1 MTIDDFYN
9 DFRQELFAKSGAKA
23 NFNRSAFV
31 EHMCDLLVEQGFF
44 TEYAQT
50 DFKITQKGQAVD
62 AWALEEE
69 FSTLH
74 LLIADYREDTTP
86 QTLTNTEIQALFTR
100 LVRFFDACRAK
111 AFVQG
116 LDESMPVTKLAWLV
130 FERKKEIKKVSL
142 TLLSNAKV
150 SSRVDSLPSATLDDL
165 ETTYEV
171 WDLGRLHRLESS
183 GKEREQIEVNLETLH
198 KGGLPCLPASS
209 NGGGIEAY
217 LLVVPG
223 PILASL
229 YLEHGERLFEQNVRT
244 FLQFRGKV
252 NKGIRTTIQK
262 TPEMFFPYNNGI
274 SATAEEVT
282 TTKDRSR
289 ILTIKNLQIVNGGQT
304 TASIFTAQHKEGADL
319 SKVHVQMKLSVIPA
333 AQIADVVPRI
343 SEFANTQNKVNA
355 ADFFA
360 NHKFHLRIEDFS
372 RRIYAPSKDGGV
384 RQTKWFYERARGQY
398 VNAQA
403 SLSGAEVTAFLL
415 TNPRDQMLTKTDLA
429 KYILTFEEKPDVVS
443 LGAQK
448 AFAGTP
454 KAEGF
459 ASAVSKKWDET
470 EGTWFNER
478 WYKIAIAKTIFF
490 RELDA
495 LILQQEWYT
504 GYKANIVTYTLAKF
518 AQMVRLSGAEID
530 FLKIWGL
537 QTLPPAIINEL
548 TGMAEKVAKLIV
560 EPPPGTTGNPSE
572 WAKYPACWTLISE
585 SEMSLPRAIKPFLV
599 DNLAVKEGEQEAS
612 RQQVIQDGI
621 LAQTTVVTK
630 GAAYWGTLREWNEKN
645 RKLSALE
652 MGVLDAACQI
662 PRKIP
667 SDKQALIL
675 LKAEKRVQLEGFR

>member
-1 MTIDDFYN
+1 MTIEDFYN

-62 AWALEEE
+62 AWAFEEE

-74 LLIADYREDTTP
+74 LLIADYREESVP
-86 QTLTNTEIQALFTR
+86 QTLSNAEIQALFAR
-100 LVRFFDACRAK
+100 LARFFEACRTK
-111 AFVQG
+111 SFVEG
-116 LDESMPVTKLAWLV
+116 LDESMPVTKLAWLITSRRQ
-130 FERKKEIKKVSL
+130 ELKKVAL
-142 TLLSNAKV
+142 TLLSNARV
-150 SSRVDSLPSATLDDL
+150 SSRVDSLPTAQLDQI
-165 ETTYEV
+165 ETAYEV

-183 GKEREQIEVNLETLH
+183 GKEREQIEVDLEALN

-209 NGGGIEAY
+209 DGGGIEAY

-223 PILASL
+223 PFLASL

-274 SATAEEVT
+274 SATAEEVS
-282 TTKDRSR
+282 TTKDRTR
-289 ILTIKNLQIVNGGQT
+289 ILSIKNLQIVNGGQT
-304 TASIFTAQHKEGADL
+304 TASIFTAHHKEGADL

-333 AQIADVVPRI
+333 AQIAEVVPRI

-403 SLSGAEVTAFLL
+403 SMSGAVAKAFLL
-415 TNPRDQMLTKTDLA
+415 TNPRGQMLTKTDLA

-454 KAEGF
+454 KTEGF
-459 ASAVSKKWDET
+459 ASIVSKKWDET

-478 WYKIAIAKTIFF
+478 WYKVAIAKTIFF
-490 RELDA
+490 RELDS

-518 AQMVRLSGAEID
+518 AQVIRESGAEID
-530 FLKIWGL
+530 YLKIWGL
-537 QTLPPAIINEL
+537 QTLPPVISNEL
-548 TGMAEKVAKLIV
+548 LEMAEKVAKMIV

-572 WAKYPACWTLISE
+572 WAKYPACWTLVSE
-585 SEMSLPRAIKPFLV
+585 AKIPVSRSIKPYLV
-599 DNLAVKEGEQEAS
+599 DNFAVEEGEREAS

-621 LAQTTVVTK
+621 QAQTTVVNK
-630 GAAYWGTLREWNEKN
+630 GATYWSSLRDWNEKN

-652 MGVLDAACQI
+652 MGILDAACLI

-667 SDKQALIL
+667 SDKQAILL
-675 LKAEKRVQLEGFR
+675 LKAEKRAQLEGFR